1 MKLFQ
6 FFKSKNTQVE
16 EKTTPP
22 IELNLGSDIFDKIQQ
37 EFISKATNHA
47 ERIVRAFNPKYD
59 GAFDYSIR
67 SLNVLDSLIEDYADF
82 SDPSDDEM
90 IYDFCV
96 QAGSYILEV
105 ARRNFGGVYFWEDDL
120 KQPMLKTGFPDFEI
134 TLLTF
139 NKVRNRILNGEEHNI
154 PYFFKRY
161 SDKVRKSQKG
171 EQITFG

>member
-6 FFKSKNTQVE
+6 IFKSKNTRVE
-16 EKTTPP
+16 EKTTP
-22 IELNLGSDIFDKIQQ
+22 IELYSGSDIFANIQQ
-37 EFISKATNHA
+37 EFISKANNHA

-67 SLNVLDSLIEDYADF
+67 SLNILDSLIEDYADF
-82 SDPSDDEM
+82 SDPSDEEM

-139 NKVRNRILNGEEHNI
+139 NKVRNRITEGEEHNI

-161 SDKVRKSQKG
+161 SEKVRKAEKG
-171 EQITFG
+171 ENVTFK